1 MFGAPKI
8 YMCIFVN
15 AIIKFH
21 FTNPDIGVQTT
32 DGDLNEKVKD
42 GMLADKIPTGWRY
55 GSGNDGGADD
65 DSTTSSYHYY
75 AGYRSVFAWE
85 WYVQDATT
93 HEKDPQPVKL
103 CACVGANNALVYEEQ
118 TGLNACSQ

>member
-1 MFGAPKI
+1 MTRPSGE
-8 YMCIFVN
+8 
-15 AIIKFH
+15 
-21 FTNPDIGVQTT
+21 G
-32 DGDLNEKVKD
+32 G
-42 GMLADKIPTGWRY
+42 TGQRPSRHHPGWEPF
-55 GSGNDGGADD
+55 SGADD